1 MRFPSNLSNSPIQ
14 SLSFQNSFPHL
25 SNVFFPS
32 QDELVAVSEK
42 AVLRVPD
49 LLDWIADP
57 SEVSWDRGV
66 LGIPDEECKQ
76 QQQEESSPQFDKG
89 LVRNWNSLKCLLSL
103 RENVELA
110 TFYKT
115 IDTFFRNVAIHRESL
130 RKKQVRTKKKYL

>member
-25 SNVFFPS
+25 TNVFFPS

-89 LVRNWNSLKCLLSL
+89 LVSNRN
-103 RENVELA
+103 
-110 TFYKT
+110 F
-115 IDTFFRNVAIHRESL
+115 
-130 RKKQVRTKKKYL
+130 